1 MPKNSFQNEA
11 LSRRAALAAPRP
23 RPRSH
28 PYLIRYGVT
37 LASLP
42 RNGRHTP
49 ATKRHSET
57 SSKLASVTS
66 PLRRR
71 DLDPDPFRQFRV
83 WFDAVRDAGLPLA
96 EAMALATA
104 SADGVPSA
112 RIVLL
117 KGIDSGFVFFT
128 NYESRKGRE
137 LDANSRAALVFHW
150 QPLGRQVRVEGTV
163 ERVSEPESADYFET
177 RPRGAQLGAWASPQS
192 EPIGDRAALEGRLAD
207 VAVEYEGR
215 EVPAPPF
222 WGGYRVVPER
232 LEFWQHR
239 DDRLHDR
246 FAYER
251 DGAGWRITRLAP

>member
-1 MPKNSFQNEA
+1 
-11 LSRRAALAAPRP
+11 
-23 RPRSH
+23 
-28 PYLIRYGVT
+28 VT
-37 LASLP
+37 
-42 RNGRHTP
+42 T
-49 ATKRHSET
+49 
-57 SSKLASVTS
+57 

-83 WFDAVRDAGLPLA
+83 WYEAARDAGLPLP

-104 SADGVPSA
+104 SAEGAPSG

-128 NYESRKGRE
+128 HYESRKGRE
-137 LDANSRAALVFHW
+137 LDANPRAALVFHW

-163 ERVSEPESADYFET
+163 ERLPEPDSAEYFAT
-177 RPRGAQLGAWASPQS
+177 RPRGAQLGGWASAQS
-192 EPIGDRAALEGRLAD
+192 EPIADRAALEERLAE
-207 VAVEYEGR
+207 VAATYEGR

-246 FAYER
+246 FAYDRE
-251 DGAGWRITRLAP
+251 GVGWRITRLAP